1 MRAPD
6 RPSRDSRILQG
17 PAAARWRCPCCGE
30 SVARILPNGVPNRHR
45 LDAAQCVLPHPAIE
59 ARVAE
64 LGGIRPTDACLS
76 CRDAV
81 RQLVGTLIR
90 PPGEEGEARGGP
102 GLNDTGIV
110 GAVLPGGAGG
120 TRLLIFHVINGRLAH
135 TETETLRELEVLRL
149 TYPGSRGAVA
159 PLIWELYE
167 AHLAQLHKAAE

>member
-1 MRAPD
+1 MRGSELP
-6 RPSRDSRILQG
+6 PQDSGLLRG
-17 PAAARWRCPCCGE
+17 PPVARWRCPCCGE
-30 SVARILPNGVPNRHR
+30 SVARILPNGVLNRHR
-45 LDAAQCVLPHPAIE
+45 LDAAQCVLPHPAVE
-59 ARVAE
+59 ARVAA
-64 LGGIRPTDACLS
+64 LGGVAPTDACLS

-110 GAVLPGGAGG
+110 GAVLPGGDGG
-120 TRLLIFHVINGRLAH
+120 MRVLIFHVINGRLAH

-167 AHLAQLHKAAE
+167 THLAQLHKAAE